1 MSEYF
6 GVASSGT
13 SAAFFDLDRTLI
25 SGSSAFTLALQ
36 ARKAG
41 LIPNVEFARDAF
53 GAATFKMLGA
63 SDNTT
68 DEVRARVLKAVT
80 GMRQSDLQ
88 ALNTEVLPRLLA
100 RLRPEARRLLD
111 RHRHAGR
118 DTYIVSAA
126 PQEIV
131 EPLAH
136 SLGMTSGIGTRS
148 HVVDGVY
155 TGELDGPFCYGEGK
169 VQAMREIADWQG
181 YDLSQCYAY
190 SDSASDLPMLEAVGH
205 PVAVNPDGK
214 LERHARRHGW
224 PIVIF
229 SQRTKSVIRRTAASV
244 ATVGIACASFAAGTA
259 LGRSRAAPTHR
270 PGPAAAADQDGRG
283 MRASWRLWATRVPEE
298 SQIAPSSSS
307 RPSWAKRVRNEQRN
321 GPGAG
326 TPRTCTVSSTVGTHA
341 TGSSVL
347 NTAGGNASA
356 TRSSATA
363 SIGSSSAKANHPAIS
378 PWPAG

>member
-1 MSEYF
+1 MSEF
-6 GVASSGT
+6 MSVAGSGP

-41 LIPNVEFARDAF
+41 IIPNVEFARDAV
-53 GAATFKMLGA
+53 GAVTFKLFGA
-63 SDNTT
+63 SDDTT
-68 DEVRARVLKAVT
+68 EAVRQRVLKAVT

-88 ALNTEVLPRLLA
+88 ALNVEVLPRLLA

-111 RHRHAGR
+111 RHRQAGR

-148 HVVDGVY
+148 HVVDGLY

-169 VQAMREIADWQG
+169 VEAMIEIANWNG
-181 YDLSQCYAY
+181 YELDQCYAY

-205 PVAVNPDGK
+205 PVAVNPDAK
-214 LERHARRHGW
+214 LERHARRNGW

-229 SQRTKSVIRRTAASV
+229 SQQTKSVVRRTATSIGA
-244 ATVGIACASFAAGTA
+244 VGIAGASFAAGIA
-259 LGRSRAAPTHR
+259 LSGARSGSSRRSR
-270 PGPAAAADQDGRG
+270 
-283 MRASWRLWATRVPEE
+283 
-298 SQIAPSSSS
+298 
-307 RPSWAKRVRNEQRN
+307 
-321 GPGAG
+321 
-326 TPRTCTVSSTVGTHA
+326 
-341 TGSSVL
+341 
-347 NTAGGNASA
+347 
-356 TRSSATA
+356 
-363 SIGSSSAKANHPAIS
+363 
-378 PWPAG
+378 